1 MALTASLDAPGRAG
15 RPPYP
20 ANDVMARAGGD
31 ALALPAGRAGWAGWA
46 VVPELAMS
54 GIVTPATARSIAA
67 ITRKR
72 TLVLSQPVCVR
83 SSCMSTCPFMRS
95 FGQAALRI
103 PMILPCVITQ
113 LLDVMKCWSSSY
125 RGNRPARGDTG
136 MSTQGAR
143 CRALVPQGSRARTRD
158 GSSLLLYIM
167 YIIGT

>member
-15 RPPYP
+15 RAPYP

-31 ALALPAGRAGWAGWA
+31 VLALAAGWA

-54 GIVTPATARSIAA
+54 GIVTPATARSITA

-95 FGQAALRI
+95 FGQAALRTTGD
-103 PMILPCVITQ
+103 IT
-113 LLDVMKCWSSSY
+113 MCHHI
-125 RGNRPARGDTG
+125 T
-136 MSTQGAR
+136 TR
-143 CRALVPQGSRARTRD
+143 CHEG
-158 GSSLLLYIM
+158 
-167 YIIGT
+167 

>member
-31 ALALPAGRAGWAGWA
+31 ALALPAGRAGWA
-46 VVPELAMS
+46 VVLELAMS
-54 GIVTPATARSIAA
+54 GMVTPAMARSIAA

-83 SSCMSTCPFMRS
+83 SSCMSTCLFMRS

-103 PMILPCVITQ
+103 PGYITMCHRITTRCHEGLACRYRETGAISHGCGFSWSERCLMSARPGRRLPGCLT
-113 LLDVMKCWSSSY
+113 
-125 RGNRPARGDTG
+125 
-136 MSTQGAR
+136 
-143 CRALVPQGSRARTRD
+143 
-158 GSSLLLYIM
+158 
-167 YIIGT
+167 